1 MFVKAYND
9 KSEYGGINGLTPSET
24 FNRSHNI
31 RSFAFGVTYQANTN
45 DTKQKSVTFLYKYYM
60 AYRFVT

>member
-24 FNRSHNI
+24 FNRSHN
-31 RSFAFGVTYQANTN
+31 TN
-45 DTKQKSVTFLYKYYM
+45 NTKQKSVTFLYKYYM